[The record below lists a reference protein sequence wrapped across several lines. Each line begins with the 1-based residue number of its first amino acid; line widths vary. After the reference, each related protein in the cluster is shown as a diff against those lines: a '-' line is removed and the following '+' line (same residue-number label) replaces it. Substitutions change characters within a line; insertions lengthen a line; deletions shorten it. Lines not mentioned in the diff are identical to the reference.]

1 MTSRILILHTGG
13 TIGMVPS
20 AQGYVPAAGFRDRL
34 KAQLPTHA
42 AAQTS
47 EQLPTFELLDLE
59 PLIDSSNLVPAD
71 WHRIADALISR
82 WEDYSGFIVLHGT
95 DTMAYTAS
103 ALSFILQGCN
113 KPVVV
118 TGSQIPLSQL
128 RNDALDNL
136 LTSLL
141 LAERSDLNEVVVC
154 FNGRILRGNRARKVS
169 SSHLAAFDSPN
180 FPWLGEAGIEI
191 SLNSQL
197 LLPAGDPQFLQ
208 SDFQLPEFNPDA
220 VAILLFYPGIS
231 ASVVS
236 ALTEREGLKGM
247 VLLSY
252 GAGNPPEATPGLID
266 ALEKAAARGVTLLN
280 LTQCQQ
286 GAVSQGTYATGAT
299 LNRIGVIPGS
309 DLTPEAAF
317 AKLHV
322 LLGKGLSGD
331 QLKAALQQPLS
342 GEFS

>member
-1 MTSRILILHTGG
+1 MTRPILILHTGG

-20 AQGYVPAAGFRDRL
+20 DQGYVPAAGFHDRL
-34 KAQLPTHA
+34 LAQLPASATA
-42 AAQTS
+42 
-47 EQLPTFELLDLE
+47 QLPAFELLDLE
-59 PLIDSSNLVPAD
+59 PLIDSSNLVPTD
-71 WHRIADALISR
+71 WHRIAQALISR
-82 WEDYSGFIVLHGT
+82 WQDYSGFILLHGT

-103 ALSFILQGCN
+103 ALSFLLQGCN

-128 RNDALDNL
+128 RNDALENL
-136 LTSLL
+136 ITSLL
-141 LAERSDLNEVVVC
+141 LASRTDLNEVVIC

-169 SSHLAAFDSPN
+169 SAHLAAFDSPN
-180 FPWLGEAGIEI
+180 FPWLGEAGIDITLE
-191 SLNSQL
+191 SEL
-197 LLPAGDPQFLQ
+197 LLPAGKAEFA
-208 SDFQLPEFNPDA
+208 LPDAQVPTFDADA
-220 VAILLFYPGIS
+220 VALLQFYPGIS
-231 ASVVS
+231 ASVLS
-236 ALTEREGLKGM
+236 ALTEREGLKGL

-252 GAGNPPEATPGLID
+252 GAGNPPEATPGLIE
-266 ALEKAAARGVTLLN
+266 ALEKAAARGITLLN

-322 LLGKGLSGD
+322 LLGKGLSGEA
-331 QLKAALQQPLS
+331 LHAALRQPLC
-342 GEFS
+342 GECS